1 MPLDIVTVPCL
12 SDNYAYLV
20 NGPDG
25 VAVIDAP
32 EAGPIMCISE
42 PIHFSDTPCRFE
54 PMPRIGQDNDYVY
67 GRLLGLSADEIEA
80 LKDEGVLV

>member
-1 MPLDIVTVPCL
+1 
-12 SDNYAYLV
+12 
-20 NGPDG
+20 
-25 VAVIDAP
+25 
-32 EAGPIMCISE
+32 MCISE